1 MYVVEFPP
9 RELVSIFASSNN
21 IQECL
26 FLQITSHLRYYFIRE
41 NFYRKGLNY
50 KSVSFFASFYI
61 FQFLRLVICVRP
73 EMCVKLLSYSSSS
86 YFPLIFLKSV
96 RFLPESPFFF
106 FLFLIWE
113 ICVFSIS
120 SYSVLLL
127 LVIQKANRFFSNGQ
141 LDFSFISALAFIM
154 FFLLFPLGFI

>member
-1 MYVVEFPP
+1 MLISSNYFPP
-9 RELVSIFASSNN
+9 QVLFYKIK
-21 IQECL
+21 
-26 FLQITSHLRYYFIRE
+26 FLQEGFKLQISF
-41 NFYRKGLNY
+41 
-50 KSVSFFASFYI
+50 FFASFYI